1 MEPEKDAKTRI
12 LECSRDLFSTHTF
25 AGVSLKDIAQA
36 AGVSPPLII
45 KHFINKEQLF
55 EQTLDFTPSA
65 TALFSG
71 PFQQL
76 GETSIRETLTAPVT
90 ASYSMIRTISIT
102 DGSEG
107 SLSAIGKRI
116 KEDILQV
123 LSTRI
128 QREAPHPYPS
138 PELRAQAAV
147 SLLTGVSLMGRVG
160 DADFRRFPSE
170 QLVAYY
176 SEILQSIIDGSAA
189 PPQ

>member
-1 MEPEKDAKTRI
+1 MDAAQDAKTRI

-36 AGVSPPLII
+36 ADVSPPLII
-45 KHFINKEQLF
+45 KHFINKENLF
-55 EQTLDFTPSA
+55 EKTLDFTPSA
-65 TALFSG
+65 AALFSG
-71 PFQQL
+71 PFHSL

-90 ASYSMIRTISIT
+90 ASYSMIRTLSIT

-116 KEDILQV
+116 KEDILQS
-123 LSTRI
+123 LTKRI
-128 QREAPHPYPS
+128 QREAPFPFPS

-147 SLLTGVSLMGRVG
+147 SLLTGVSLMRRVG
-160 DADFRRFPSE
+160 DTEFTQFDSE
-170 QLVAYY
+170 QLVSYY
-176 SEILQSIIDGSAA
+176 SVLLQSIIDGSNE